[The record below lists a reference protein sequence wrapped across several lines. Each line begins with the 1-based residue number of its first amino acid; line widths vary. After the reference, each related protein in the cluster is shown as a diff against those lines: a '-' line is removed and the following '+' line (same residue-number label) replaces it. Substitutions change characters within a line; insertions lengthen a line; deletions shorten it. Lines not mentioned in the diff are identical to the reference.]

1 MKKLFRIIW
10 GILLGFIQVTLL
22 VLVFELIFKNDEIG
36 ALIFLFGWPTLAWR
50 NLRKP
55 PAEVEA
61 KPRPSLLKR
70 SVWTLVALP
79 VIVAIPLLVFI
90 GSLKGQG
97 SDIVAL
103 VVIALL
109 IGVTGVSWGA
119 AMLTYIADHHR
130 KKP

>member
-1 MKKLFRIIW
+1 MKKLFRILW

-22 VLVFELIFKNDEIG
+22 VLLCRLVLKNDTLAG
-36 ALIFLFGWPTLAWR
+36 LVFLFGWPALAWR

-55 PAEVEA
+55 AAEP

-70 SVWTLVALP
+70 SVWPLVALP
-79 VIVAIPLLVFI
+79 VIVAIPLFAFI

-103 VVIALL
+103 VTIALL
-109 IGVTGVSWGA
+109 IGIAGVSWGA

-130 KKP
+130 KEP